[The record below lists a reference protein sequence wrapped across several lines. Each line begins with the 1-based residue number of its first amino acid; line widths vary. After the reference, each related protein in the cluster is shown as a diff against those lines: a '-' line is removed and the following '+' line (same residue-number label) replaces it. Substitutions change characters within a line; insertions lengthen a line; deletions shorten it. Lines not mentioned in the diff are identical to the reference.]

1 MVRTKKWSSRVAAA
15 FRWLHIYLSMF
26 GFTAIL
32 LFSVTGI
39 TLNHP
44 EWFGVDAER
53 QVVVKGKV
61 TLDWV
66 ALPAKGEPKPSD
78 SNEPSSD
85 AGGTAEAKAADEGDT
100 EAKAADL
107 IETSVDKLS
116 VAEFLRAE
124 HHLRGAVKEF
134 RVDEYECLV
143 SFRGPGYSADAFVNR
158 EDGTYELT
166 IADHGWVAILND
178 LHKGRDTGPRW
189 SVLIDLSAILM
200 TISSLTGVIL
210 LFYLKRK
217 RISGVLTAIAGT
229 ILVVLAYYLFIE

>member
-32 LFSVTGI
+32 LFSITGI

-61 TLDWV
+61 SLDWV
-66 ALPAKGEPKPSD
+66 ALPAKVESPS
-78 SNEPSSD
+78 SNPSSESSD
-85 AGGTAEAKAADEGDT
+85 AGGTAEDKAADS
-100 EAKAADL
+100 
-107 IETSVDKLS
+107 IESTVNKLA

-143 SFRGPGYSADAFVNR
+143 SFRGPGYSADGFINR
-158 EDGTYELT
+158 EDGAYELT
-166 IADHGWVAILND
+166 IADHGWIAILND